1 MLHRILRVCK
11 GTVTLYLDRQIP
23 RSAAA
28 LSYYL
33 TMSLFPLVICL
44 YTLLGGSYG
53 KMLQLLE
60 LLDRFLSAE
69 TTRYV
74 KHFLEYVAKNHS
86 PAMLFAGV
94 TLLLTSSSSAVHS
107 LQTAIGEMQGGT
119 RYKGLRDF
127 VFSLVFSL
135 AFLAAM
141 YFAILVMLTG
151 QDFLELVESY
161 VPVLKISRSWTWLRF
176 LILGGIEFVILWGM
190 YEASLRQEDPYSTAP
205 GAIFGTIGIVVMSWV
220 FSVFIA
226 VSARY
231 PLVYG
236 SLASLVLLMFW
247 LFLCCQIIILGA
259 ALNVAVRD
267 ENRRNK

>member
-1 MLHRILRVCK
+1 MGKRVLRVCR

-44 YTLLGGSYG
+44 YTLLGDSYG

-94 TLLLTSSSSAVHS
+94 TLLLTSATSAVHS

-127 VFSLVFSL
+127 VFSLLFSL

-161 VPVLKISRSWTWLRF
+161 VPVLRISRSWTWLRF
-176 LILGGIEFVILWGM
+176 LVLGGIEFVILWGM
-190 YEASLRQEDPYSTAP
+190 YEASLRREDPYSTAP
-205 GAIFGTIGIVVMSWV
+205 GAVFGTIGIVAMSWV

-247 LFLCCQIIILGA
+247 LFLCCQIIFLGA
-259 ALNVAVRD
+259 ALNVSVRN
-267 ENRRNK
+267 ENLRNQ